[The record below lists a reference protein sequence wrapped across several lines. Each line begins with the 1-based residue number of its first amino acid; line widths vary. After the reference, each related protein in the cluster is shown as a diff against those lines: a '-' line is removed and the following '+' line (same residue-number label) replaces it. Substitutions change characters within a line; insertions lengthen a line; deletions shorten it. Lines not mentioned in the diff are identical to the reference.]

1 MSELHDDEIEVIDF
15 EPVTETKRGF
25 SYRFRWLHAFLAVF
39 GAAALLS
46 AWFVLTARSVLVDV
60 NPITAQIEIK
70 EGFALRVGARY
81 LMRSGDYRVAL
92 SNPGFHD
99 ELITL

>member
-46 AWFVLTARSVLVDV
+46 AWFVLTAR
-60 NPITAQIEIK
+60 
-70 EGFALRVGARY
+70 
-81 LMRSGDYRVAL
+81 
-92 SNPGFHD
+92 
-99 ELITL
+99 